1 MAEASGS
8 AGADYGSRQTPRR
21 GFPGP
26 RWRPRPEAA
35 PAMAAAAPAAPA
47 APGEAKRP
55 EGDEWCDSGLGSLGE
70 GPLGP
75 PLPASPAAESPEPLA
90 DPAAWLR
97 HVLSFVT
104 DEGDT

>member
-1 MAEASGS
+1 
-8 AGADYGSRQTPRR
+8 
-21 GFPGP
+21 
-26 RWRPRPEAA
+26 
-35 PAMAAAAPAAPA
+35 MAAAAPAAPA

-75 PLPASPAAESPEPLA
+75 PLPASPGAEPPSPLA

-104 DEGDT
+104 EDGDT